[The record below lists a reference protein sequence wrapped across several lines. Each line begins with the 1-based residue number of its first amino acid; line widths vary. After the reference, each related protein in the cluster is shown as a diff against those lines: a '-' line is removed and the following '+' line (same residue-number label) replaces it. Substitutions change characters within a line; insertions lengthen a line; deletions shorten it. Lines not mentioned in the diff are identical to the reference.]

1 MTVLAI
7 EPFDQKIR
15 IGALRLGAALLVP
28 LLVLTPPCFPA
39 DGLAVE
45 AMKLAGTALI
55 LACVLGRLWA
65 ILYIGRHKN
74 RGVVTDGPY
83 SITRN
88 PLYFFSTLGAFG
100 FGLLFSKIS
109 LALLLGTVVL
119 LILYLTARR
128 EQCFLEAEFGTDYAN
143 YAARVPMFLPR
154 PGLFATEAAVT
165 FSPRAVGRNLRDALV
180 FLAAIPLA
188 DVAQTL
194 RLHLDLIQTCLP

>member
-100 FGLLFSKIS
+100 FGLLFSKLS

-119 LILYLTARR
+119 LILYMTARR
-128 EQCFLEAEFGTDYAN
+128 EQSFLEAEFGTDYAN
-143 YAARVPMFLPR
+143 YVARVPMFLPR

>member
-7 EPFDQKIR
+7 KPFDQKIR
-15 IGALRLGAALLVP
+15 IGALRIGAALLVP

-39 DGLAVE
+39 DGLAIE
-45 AMKLAGTALI
+45 AMKLLGTALL

-100 FGLLFSKIS
+100 FGLMFGKLS
-109 LALLLGTVVL
+109 LALLLGTTVFA
-119 LILYLTARR
+119 ILYATARR
-128 EQCFLEAEFGTDYAN
+128 EQAFLATEFGTDYAA
-143 YAARVPMFLPR
+143 YAARVPMFVPE

-165 FSPRAVGRNLRDALV
+165 FSPRAVGQNLRDALV

-188 DVAQTL
+188 EVAESL
-194 RLHLDLIQTCLP
+194 RLHFDLVHACLP

>member
-1 MTVLAI
+1 MTILAI

-45 AMKLAGTALI
+45 AMKLAGAALI

-74 RGVVTDGPY
+74 RGVMTDGPY

-100 FGLLFSKIS
+100 FGLMFCKLS
-109 LALLLGTVVL
+109 LALLLGSVVL

-128 EQCFLEAEFGTDYAN
+128 EQGFLEAQFGADYAS
-143 YAARVPMFLPR
+143 YAVRVPMFLPR
-154 PGLFATEAAVT
+154 PGLFATETAVT

-188 DVAQTL
+188 DAAQTL